1 MKMGKQLHNATRV
14 HSILIRRF
22 GVSEQFAKYR
32 EGENV
37 APRLDVQKAQL
48 LSPSRASLPDL

>member
-1 MKMGKQLHNATRV
+1 MGKQLHNATRV

-37 APRLDVQKAQL
+37 APRLDVQKAKL